1 MVLCVVV
8 LDLDKGFAPP
18 CLCGGVFLRGLG
30 DLLAEH
36 SPLSSGW
43 ALAVV
48 VAVLL
53 LVTLALTLGIVTG
66 LLNCIPNIGLARP
79 RFSIHS
85 L

>member
-43 ALAVV
+43 ALAVA
-48 VAVLL
+48 VAVML
-53 LVTLALTLGIVTG
+53 LVTLGIVTG
-66 LLNCIPNIGLARP
+66 LLNFIPNIGLACP